1 MNNLA
6 SAVAAIF
13 IMGICAPAQARK
25 PVQPASE
32 RPTSELEA
40 ELDKAPDKLHLIHG
54 LRQQGK
60 RGEKRAAKI
69 LEKAFD
75 KAKDVDAK
83 RTIANS
89 LIELGNKDDKYWDFL
104 AARARAR
111 VEDDMP
117 MPMAYGTN
125 GKAIK
130 GKFADDYLAWCKK
143 KGIEPESMT
152 MDAFYASQNDILAI
166 SKTKDRRAIP
176 ILMKGLQSPNH
187 MVVMRSAEGLA
198 SLQHEEAADGIIAA
212 CERLPA
218 ESAGTIARY
227 LVFFKS
233 PKAQAAAEKFI
244 KKEQTLKTW
253 RDKAKN
259 GGADKLLEGQ

>member
-1 MNNLA
+1 MKK
-6 SAVAAIF
+6 SALGVVSTLLVTLCVVAE
-13 IMGICAPAQARK
+13 ARK
-25 PVQPASE
+25 LPQPASE
-32 RPTSELEA
+32 RPTAELEA
-40 ELDKAPDKLHLIHG
+40 ELDKTPDKLHLIHG
-54 LRQQGK
+54 VRLKGK
-60 RGEKRAAKI
+60 HGEKRAARI
-69 LEKAFD
+69 LEKAFE

-83 RTIANS
+83 RAIAGS
-89 LIELGNKDDKYWDFL
+89 LIELGSKDNKYWDFL
-104 AARARAR
+104 AARAQAR

-117 MPMAYGTN
+117 MPMAYDAS
-125 GKAIK
+125 GKAVK

-152 MDAFYASQNDILAI
+152 MDAFYASQNDILAV
-166 SKTKDRRAIP
+166 SKTKDKRAIP
-176 ILMKGLQSPNH
+176 ILMKGLESPNH

-198 SLQHEEAADGIIAA
+198 SLQHEEAADKIIAA

-253 RDKAKN
+253 RA
-259 GGADKLLEGQ
+259 